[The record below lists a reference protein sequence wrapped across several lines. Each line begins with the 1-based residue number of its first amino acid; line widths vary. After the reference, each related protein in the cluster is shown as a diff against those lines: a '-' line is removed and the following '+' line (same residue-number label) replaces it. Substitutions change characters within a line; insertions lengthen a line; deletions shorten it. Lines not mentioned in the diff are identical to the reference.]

1 MSNGKFVRNTSW
13 LLFGNLMRMIFQF
26 VINLFI
32 ARYLGPENQGIIN
45 YVATYTS
52 LFTLLV
58 SIGINGVIIHE
69 FVNHEEDENKIIGT
83 AIVLR
88 LIVSVI
94 SMIMMVTVVSLS
106 NRGDSEIR
114 WIAILQAVQLP
125 FAALDT
131 IKYWYNR
138 HLKSRISVLVTSA
151 AYLFSSIYKIYILLS
166 HKSLLW
172 FGFATSLDI
181 ILIGIFFLISYRR
194 EGGKKLS
201 FQGEAA
207 RRIMKAALP
216 FTLANIMLF
225 VYSKI
230 DTIMIRHMMDSMELV
245 GYYTT
250 AVAVCGYVSFIPT
263 AILDSARPLI
273 MESKTNDEEQY
284 GKRLRQAALAV
295 MIVGILYSLFLL
307 FFSRPVVSILYGE
320 EYLGA
325 VNSLRIAVWYT
336 GFSFLGAVKSIW
348 LICEGKNKYVFWFSV
363 CGAITDVVL
372 NLIMIPVWGIEG
384 AAMATLITQ
393 ACTHVI
399 YPLLVPQ
406 TRGFVKMVLD
416 ALCFRNV
423 DAGQML
429 DLVKRKLKINR

>member
-181 ILIGIFFLISYRR
+181 ILIGIFFLISETSR
-194 EGGKKLS
+194 
-201 FQGEAA
+201 
-207 RRIMKAALP
+207 
-216 FTLANIMLF
+216 
-225 VYSKI
+225 
-230 DTIMIRHMMDSMELV
+230 TIS
-245 GYYTT
+245 
-250 AVAVCGYVSFIPT
+250 
-263 AILDSARPLI
+263 
-273 MESKTNDEEQY
+273 ESGSEPIK
-284 GKRLRQAALAV
+284 
-295 MIVGILYSLFLL
+295 
-307 FFSRPVVSILYGE
+307 P
-320 EYLGA
+320 
-325 VNSLRIAVWYT
+325 
-336 GFSFLGAVKSIW
+336 
-348 LICEGKNKYVFWFSV
+348 
-363 CGAITDVVL
+363 
-372 NLIMIPVWGIEG
+372 
-384 AAMATLITQ
+384 
-393 ACTHVI
+393 
-399 YPLLVPQ
+399 
-406 TRGFVKMVLD
+406 
-416 ALCFRNV
+416 
-423 DAGQML
+423 
-429 DLVKRKLKINR
+429 